1 MVLQKLWVS
10 QNLIVLTFGGCVHL
24 AVSIFLQ
31 KCLGVS
37 FFVRLQ
43 SLAVPTCL
51 SVFYIYI
58 NDKNI
63 SCLHLKYTLMSCS
76 HNLKSQSVWGSRRKM
91 LAALAAPSH
100 RVSIFHLLPLIYCH
114 PFASFSFYTL
124 SCLCFN
130 MLS

>member
-10 QNLIVLTFGGCVHL
+10 QNLIVLIFGGCVHL

-76 HNLKSQSVWGSRRKM
+76 HNLKSQSVWGSRRKN
-91 LAALAAPSH
+91 
-100 RVSIFHLLPLIYCH
+100 
-114 PFASFSFYTL
+114 FASLAFSQSPHFSFATPNLL
-124 SCLCFN
+124 SPLCIFLFLYPF
-130 MLS
+130 LSMF

>member
-10 QNLIVLTFGGCVHL
+10 QNLIVLIFGGCVHL

-63 SCLHLKYTLMSCS
+63 SCLHLKNFDVLLSQFKKSKCLGVAKKNAS
-76 HNLKSQSVWGSRRKM
+76 LAFSQS
-91 LAALAAPSH
+91 LH
-100 RVSIFHLLPLIYCH
+100 
-114 PFASFSFYTL
+114 FSFATPNLL
-124 SCLCFN
+124 SPLCIFLFLYPF
-130 MLS
+130 LSMF